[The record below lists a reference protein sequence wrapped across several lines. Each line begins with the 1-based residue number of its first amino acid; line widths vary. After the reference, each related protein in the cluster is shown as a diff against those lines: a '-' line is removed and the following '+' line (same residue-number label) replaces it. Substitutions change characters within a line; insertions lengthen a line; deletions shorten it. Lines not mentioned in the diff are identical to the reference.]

1 MFLTYDSRNIS
12 VKITNMKSDQTRL
25 DILTYCGSRLE
36 ELDLATTKRE
46 MELLDSMQS
55 KEVELNN
62 GLQSLSL
69 KGKGERSGTWP

>member
-46 MELLDSMQS
+46 MEM
-55 KEVELNN
+55 NN
-62 GLQSLSL
+62 GLQSLSF